1 MEHLP
6 SVIAFTLPL
15 PQSYARMLDG
25 IWAGGTWACW
35 GLDHREVPV
44 RIANPSSPH
53 TRNFE
58 VKLVDGTANPYL
70 ALAGLLSAGIV
81 GIGDR
86 LALEVECCEERAAA
100 EMSAEERAAK
110 GITKRFPLN
119 VESARQ
125 YLLEDRK
132 IGGVIGEDVVEK
144 FVAVNKVSQ
153 SGVVVDR
160 AVC

>member
-58 VKLVDGTANPYL
+58 VKLVDGTASPYL
-70 ALAGLLSAGIV
+70 ALTGLLSAGIV
-81 GIGDR
+81 GIRDR
-86 LALEVECCEERAAA
+86 LALEVERCEERAAA
-100 EMSAEERAAK
+100 EMSPEERAAK

-153 SGVVVDR
+153 SGVVDR